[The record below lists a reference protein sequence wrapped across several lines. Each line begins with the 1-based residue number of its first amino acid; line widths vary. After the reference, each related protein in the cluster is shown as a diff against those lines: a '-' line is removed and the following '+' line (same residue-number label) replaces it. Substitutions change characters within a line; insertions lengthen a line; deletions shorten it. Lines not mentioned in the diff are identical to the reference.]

1 MISFYSYTNNE
12 YFGVFIILLIASII
26 ASVLII
32 LSFFLVNQV
41 PDSEKMSTYE
51 CGYEPYENSRNT
63 FNIHFC
69 TVALFFLIF
78 DIEMLFII
86 PWCVS
91 ISKINL
97 LSFWTTIDFIFE
109 LYVGFF
115 YLWYSNA
122 LDWEK

>member
-1 MISFYSYTNNE
+1 MINFYSYTNNE
-12 YFGVFIILLIASII
+12 YFGVFILLVTATVIASLLIVL
-26 ASVLII
+26 SV
-32 LSFFLVNQV
+32 FLVNQV

-51 CGYEPYENSRNT
+51 CGYEPYENSRNI

-69 TVALFFLIF
+69 TVALFFIIF

-86 PWCVS
+86 PWCLS
-91 ISKINL
+91 ISKLNL

-115 YLWYSNA
+115 YIWYSNA
-122 LDWEK
+122 LDWE

>member
-1 MISFYSYTNNE
+1 MINFYSYTNNE
-12 YFGVFIILLIASII
+12 YLGVFILLITATIIASI
-26 ASVLII
+26 LII
-32 LSFFLVNQV
+32 FSFFLVNQI

-51 CGYEPYENSRNT
+51 CGYEPYENSRNI

-69 TVALFFLIF
+69 TVALFFIIF

-86 PWCVS
+86 PWCLS

-122 LDWEK
+122 LDWE

>member
-1 MISFYSYTNNE
+1 MVPFYSYTNNE
-12 YFGVFIILLIASII
+12 YFGVFIILLVASILALI
-26 ASVLII
+26 LII

-51 CGYEPYENSRNT
+51 CGYEPYENSRNA

-122 LDWEK
+122 LDWEN

>member
-1 MISFYSYTNNE
+1 MINFYSYTNNE
-12 YFGVFIILLIASII
+12 YFGVFILLVTATII
-26 ASVLII
+26 AAILII
-32 LSFFLVNQV
+32 FSFFLVNQI

-51 CGYEPYENSRNT
+51 CGYEPYESSRNI

-69 TVALFFLIF
+69 TVALFFIIF

-86 PWCVS
+86 PWCLS
-91 ISKINL
+91 ISKIDL

-122 LDWEK
+122 LDWE